1 MKERS
6 KKLVV
11 FLVVFLLVITGCGS
25 EQTYSSEVKYA
36 DDQMLTLTIN
46 LNQENQ
52 IVGTLFDFKHDNDE
66 LYNKVLN
73 EKDGLVNERNG
84 LDNLANYIY
93 DSGKL
98 PNEDEFNYSDN
109 HLNYSKIK
117 VAYDDLELPKDVGV
131 FSK

>member
-11 FLVVFLLVITGCGS
+11 FLVVFLLVITGCGG

-36 DDQMLTLTIN
+36 DDQILTLTIN

-52 IVGTLFDFKHDNDE
+52 IVGTLFDFKHDNGE

-93 DSGKL
+93 DSGEL